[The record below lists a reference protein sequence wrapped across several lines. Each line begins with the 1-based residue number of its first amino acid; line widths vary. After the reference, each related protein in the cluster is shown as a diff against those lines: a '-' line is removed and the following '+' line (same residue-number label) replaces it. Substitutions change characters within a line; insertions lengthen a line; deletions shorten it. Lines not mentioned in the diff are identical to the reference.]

1 MSTNFSFNK
10 DKKDDIFVI
19 TLLNI
24 HFKTMKTRIA
34 SITLALLTTL
44 SLTIFAQPKQIVL
57 SHYIFPE
64 FTEGYVMMKGGRTQ
78 QMLLNYNSVTEE
90 MVFKRGETILA
101 IGKAEVK
108 EVEYVTISGRKFVVL
123 NDKFLEL
130 LFEGGKN
137 IYAEHRCTVIP
148 PGNPAPYGGTSQV
161 SSVDRYS
168 GLSADGG
175 LYYKLQLPDGY
186 VVKPAINYVVR
197 AGDKISKIYSLK
209 QLRKVYQEKRDEFDK
224 YVKDNNVKFDNITEI
239 AALTA
244 ALE

>member
-1 MSTNFSFNK
+1 
-10 DKKDDIFVI
+10 
-19 TLLNI
+19 
-24 HFKTMKTRIA
+24 MKTRIA

-209 QLRKVYQEKRDEFDK
+209 QLRKVYQDKRDEFDK
-224 YVKDNNVKFDNITEI
+224 YVKDNNVKFENIAEI
-239 AALTA
+239 AALA
-244 ALE
+244 AELE

>member
-1 MSTNFSFNK
+1 
-10 DKKDDIFVI
+10 
-19 TLLNI
+19 
-24 HFKTMKTRIA
+24 MKTRIA

-209 QLRKVYQEKRDEFDK
+209 QLRKVYQDKRDEFDK

-239 AALTA
+239 AALA
-244 ALE
+244 AELE

>member
-1 MSTNFSFNK
+1 
-10 DKKDDIFVI
+10 
-19 TLLNI
+19 
-24 HFKTMKTRIA
+24 MKTRIA

>member
-1 MSTNFSFNK
+1 
-10 DKKDDIFVI
+10 
-19 TLLNI
+19 
-24 HFKTMKTRIA
+24 MKTRIA

-108 EVEYVTISGRKFVVL
+108 EVEYVTISGRKFVVF
-123 NDKFLEL
+123 NDKFFEL
-130 LFEGGKN
+130 LYEGGKN
-137 IYAEHRCTVIP
+137 LYAEHRCTVIP

-168 GLSADGG
+168 GISADGG

-186 VVKPAINYVVR
+186 TVKPVINYVVKT
-197 AGDKISKIYSLK
+197 GDKLSKIYSLK

>member
-10 DKKDDIFVI
+10 DKKDGIFVI

>member
-90 MVFKRGETILA
+90 MVFKRGENILA

>member
-1 MSTNFSFNK
+1 
-10 DKKDDIFVI
+10 
-19 TLLNI
+19 
-24 HFKTMKTRIA
+24 MKTRIA

-209 QLRKVYQEKRDEFDK
+209 QLRKVYQDKRDEFDK

>member
-1 MSTNFSFNK
+1 
-10 DKKDDIFVI
+10 
-19 TLLNI
+19 
-24 HFKTMKTRIA
+24 MKTRIA

-130 LFEGGKN
+130 LYEGGKN